1 MSNVSLDDLQAQIR
15 QLEAQR
21 AQLQAEM
28 EKRREEEKAGV
39 VQELIERIATY
50 GITAKDLGLN
60 ASRAEKAGKAKPTRR
75 TLGAKIAQ
83 SGKTYTGPNG
93 QTWNE
98 GTRGRKPAWLKEQLS
113 STPKSAE

>member
-1 MSNVSLDDLQAQIR
+1 MSNVSLDDLQAQIQ

-21 AQLQAEM
+21 AKLQAEV
-28 EKRREEEKAGV
+28 EKRRDEEKAGV

-60 ASRAEKAGKAKPTRR
+60 GAKAEKAGKAKSARR

-83 SGKTYTGPNG
+83 SGKTYTGPDG

-113 STPKSAE
+113 NAPESAE